1 MPATRTMKMPYA
13 SGKYV
18 DISAEASFLKQNQE
32 RLDLQVNYLNE
43 QRSSIEDVDLADAIT
58 NFSWDYYCYS
68 AALKVGTQLLSQ
80 SLIDYMS

>member
-1 MPATRTMKMPYA
+1 M
-13 SGKYV
+13 
-18 DISAEASFLKQNQE
+18 
-32 RLDLQVNYLNE
+32 QVNYLNE